1 MIFIAILILSTLTIA
16 GCAAFFSVYGLA
28 TIFEGAFIPVIVMGS
43 ALEAGKLIATS
54 FLYRYWHTTTWLLKT
69 YLTTAVVIL
78 MLITSVGIYGF
89 LSNAH
94 QKETLPLQQIEQQVT
109 MLNAEKQA
117 GQDRLKQ
124 IDDQIANL
132 PDDYVSGRNR
142 LSAQFKTER
151 ARIDK
156 RQTEITT
163 QLYEMNSKLIQQ
175 RVHTGPIVFIAKA
188 LGKEVDN
195 ATSYMILLI
204 IFAFDPLAVALT
216 LGVNV
221 ALTEHKNIKKQ
232 KQPIFTGPRFPQTL
246 VTDDILSDIPQ
257 RLQPSVGDSATTLT
271 DVIAEVHEGI
281 TTDRLKQLLDEMS
294 HQQLSPQEIAQK
306 TVLEEM
312 FNKRRVLDRVRN
324 PNS

>member
-1 MIFIAILILSTLTIA
+1 
-16 GCAAFFSVYGLA
+16 
-28 TIFEGAFIPVIVMGS
+28 
-43 ALEAGKLIATS
+43 
-54 FLYRYWHTTTWLLKT
+54 
-69 YLTTAVVIL
+69 

-94 QKETLPLQQIEQQVT
+94 QKETLPLQQIEQQVSS
-109 MLNAEKQA
+109 LNAEKQS

-132 PDDYVSGRNR
+132 PDDYVSGRNK

-156 RQTEITT
+156 RQTEITA

-221 ALTEHKNIKKQ
+221 ALTEYKNSKQ
-232 KQPIFTGPRFPQTL
+232 INTSVLKSVEL
-246 VTDDILSDIPQ
+246 ADIPTT
-257 RLQPSVGDSATTLT
+257 LQPSVGDSVTTLN

-294 HQQLSPQEIAQK
+294 HQQLSPQEVAQK

-312 FNKRRVLDRVRN
+312 FNKRKVLDRVRN

>member
-1 MIFIAILILSTLTIA
+1 MIFIAILILSTLAIA

-28 TIFEGAFIPVIVMGS
+28 TIFEGAFIPVILMGS

-54 FLYRYWHTTTWLLKT
+54 FLYRYWNTTTWLLKT
-69 YLTTAVVIL
+69 YLTTAVIIL

-94 QKETLPLQQIEQQVT
+94 QKETLPLQQIEQQVSS
-109 MLNAEKQA
+109 LNAEKQS

-132 PDDYVSGRNR
+132 PDDYVSGRNK

-156 RQTEITT
+156 RQTEITA

-221 ALTEHKNIKKQ
+221 ALTEYKNSKQ
-232 KQPIFTGPRFPQTL
+232 INTSVLKSVEL
-246 VTDDILSDIPQ
+246 ADIPTT
-257 RLQPSVGDSATTLT
+257 LQPSVGDSVTTLN

-294 HQQLSPQEIAQK
+294 HQQLSPQEVAQK

-312 FNKRRVLDRVRN
+312 FNKRKVLDRVRN